1 MGSLS
6 KKQPKLIQLKDLMP
20 LRPWKTPSLPL
31 SELKGVQY
39 VKLKKPIVKDG
50 VTIYWLPKSLVM
62 EVEDPEIVI
71 PYQGIF
77 EFIDRHVVKAVKR
90 WIDKLVG
97 QVSS

>member
-1 MGSLS
+1 
-6 KKQPKLIQLKDLMP
+6 
-20 LRPWKTPSLPL
+20 
-31 SELKGVQY
+31 VQY

-50 VTIYWLPKSLVM
+50 VTIYWLPKSLVT